1 MLISTTC
8 YNYCIIIL
16 HCEHDGINSVSA
28 KKGALALVGYAWTS
42 MTEGDSRNGRFY
54 VCVFTS
60 HLETALSIYRWEYL
74 ISFPNLA
81 LKPSLQ
87 SCSKPNDILSFV
99 HKFRTLASHMFIKV
113 ALQPSTAIPWWLIW
127 LWEVRNWWGLKQSF
141 AESGESKGQIH
152 LWGRTFPPFP
162 FGFKVYLEFMKLY
175 LY

>member
-1 MLISTTC
+1 MLISTS
-8 YNYCIIIL
+8 YGYCTIIQ
-16 HCEHDGINSVSA
+16 HGGNDGINSVSA

-42 MTEGDSRNGRFY
+42 MSKGDMQNGRFY
-54 VCVFTS
+54 VCVFMS

-99 HKFRTLASHMFIKV
+99 HKFRTWASHMFIKV
-113 ALQPSTAIPWWLIW
+113 ALQPRTAIPWWLIW

-152 LWGRTFPPFP
+152 LWERTFPPSP

-175 LY
+175 QY